1 MNEKYDTSQLNQYY
15 LILKPYYERL
25 QTTTNSKMSEIE
37 TVTRVLWPIFH
48 FPRSLSSPGFS
59 FPVSSTLLHR
69 NFVFQTVEPIHESN
83 ITKWLGSRKIVSC
96 RKYRMYQEARFKK
109 YGSKILNFFTL
120 TFFFSFNEMSKFSK
134 RTFTFTLFYR
144 IANTL
149 FLRDEKYEWLNGNSN
164 MSLFRNERRNLLR
177 PCFHSSISFTRI
189 VEKLNKFK
197 FPFKLHDIIT
207 SIVFSIIFSVTI
219 IFLLFQYL
227 DLLLIVR
234 TKNKKKREIIILRLF
249 QSIRRIHRNI
259 IARVFLFIFIFSL
272 FFNN

>member
-1 MNEKYDTSQLNQYY
+1 
-15 LILKPYYERL
+15 
-25 QTTTNSKMSEIE
+25 
-37 TVTRVLWPIFH
+37 
-48 FPRSLSSPGFS
+48 
-59 FPVSSTLLHR
+59 
-69 NFVFQTVEPIHESN
+69 
-83 ITKWLGSRKIVSC
+83 
-96 RKYRMYQEARFKK
+96 MYQEARFKK

-120 TFFFSFNEMSKFSK
+120 TFFFLFQRSTK
-134 RTFTFTLFYR
+134 RQNFQNVLSLSLFYR

-149 FLRDEKYEWLNGNSN
+149 FLRDEKYEWLDGDSN

-219 IFLLFQYL
+219 MFLLFQYL

-259 IARVFLFIFIFSL
+259 IARVFLFIFIFFL

>member
-120 TFFFSFNEMSKFSK
+120 TFFFSFNVQRNVKIFKTYFHFHYFIESQIHCFFAMKNTNGWMGI
-134 RTFTFTLFYR
+134 RTWACFVM
-144 IANTL
+144 
-149 FLRDEKYEWLNGNSN
+149 RDATYYALA
-164 MSLFRNERRNLLR
+164 
-177 PCFHSSISFTRI
+177 FTRP
-189 VEKLNKFK
+189 
-197 FPFKLHDIIT
+197 FPLRG
-207 SIVFSIIFSVTI
+207 SW
-219 IFLLFQYL
+219 
-227 DLLLIVR
+227 
-234 TKNKKKREIIILRLF
+234 KN
-249 QSIRRIHRNI
+249 
-259 IARVFLFIFIFSL
+259 
-272 FFNN
+272 

>member
-1 MNEKYDTSQLNQYY
+1 
-15 LILKPYYERL
+15 
-25 QTTTNSKMSEIE
+25 
-37 TVTRVLWPIFH
+37 
-48 FPRSLSSPGFS
+48 
-59 FPVSSTLLHR
+59 
-69 NFVFQTVEPIHESN
+69 
-83 ITKWLGSRKIVSC
+83 
-96 RKYRMYQEARFKK
+96 MYQEARFKK

-120 TFFFSFNEMSKFSK
+120 TFFFLFQRSTK
-134 RTFTFTLFYR
+134 RQNFQNVLSLSLFYR

-149 FLRDEKYEWLNGNSN
+149 FLRDEKYKWLNGNSN
-164 MSLFRNERRNLLR
+164 MSLFNERCNLLR

>member
-1 MNEKYDTSQLNQYY
+1 MFCDQFSIFPVLSLPPVFHFLFLPLFCTEISFSKLLNRFTNQTSQSDSVLGRLFPVENIGCTRKQGSKNMVRRF
-15 LILKPYYERL
+15 LISLHWL
-25 QTTTNSKMSEIE
+25 
-37 TVTRVLWPIFH
+37 F
-48 FPRSLSSPGFS
+48 FSLS
-59 FPVSSTLLHR
+59 TKCQ
-69 NFVFQTVEPIHESN
+69 NFQNVLS
-83 ITKWLGSRKIVSC
+83 LS
-96 RKYRMYQEARFKK
+96 
-109 YGSKILNFFTL
+109 
-120 TFFFSFNEMSKFSK
+120 
-134 RTFTFTLFYR
+134 LFYR

-149 FLRDEKYEWLNGNSN
+149 FLRDEKYEWLDGDSN
-164 MSLFRNERRNLLR
+164 MSLFNERRNLLR

>member
-1 MNEKYDTSQLNQYY
+1 MKN
-15 LILKPYYERL
+15 
-25 QTTTNSKMSEIE
+25 
-37 TVTRVLWPIFH
+37 
-48 FPRSLSSPGFS
+48 
-59 FPVSSTLLHR
+59 
-69 NFVFQTVEPIHESN
+69 
-83 ITKWLGSRKIVSC
+83 TKWL
-96 RKYRMYQEARFKK
+96 
-109 YGSKILNFFTL
+109 
-120 TFFFSFNEMSKFSK
+120 
-134 RTFTFTLFYR
+134 
-144 IANTL
+144 
-149 FLRDEKYEWLNGNSN
+149 DSN

>member
-1 MNEKYDTSQLNQYY
+1 MFCDQFSIFPVLSLPPVFHFLFLPLFCTEISFSKLLNRFTNQTSQSDSVLGRLFPVENIGCTRKQGSKNMVRRF
-15 LILKPYYERL
+15 LISLHWLFFSLWTKR
-25 QTTTNSKMSEIE
+25 QNFQN
-37 TVTRVLWPIFH
+37 VL
-48 FPRSLSSPGFS
+48 SLS
-59 FPVSSTLLHR
+59 
-69 NFVFQTVEPIHESN
+69 
-83 ITKWLGSRKIVSC
+83 
-96 RKYRMYQEARFKK
+96 
-109 YGSKILNFFTL
+109 
-120 TFFFSFNEMSKFSK
+120 
-134 RTFTFTLFYR
+134 LFYR

-149 FLRDEKYEWLNGNSN
+149 FLRDEKYEWLDGDSN
-164 MSLFRNERRNLLR
+164 MSLFNERRNLLR

>member
-1 MNEKYDTSQLNQYY
+1 MFCDQFSIFPVLSLPPVFHFLFLPLFCTEISFSKLLNRFTNQTSQSDSVLGRLFPVENIGCTRKQGSKNMVRRF
-15 LILKPYYERL
+15 LISLHWL
-25 QTTTNSKMSEIE
+25 
-37 TVTRVLWPIFH
+37 F
-48 FPRSLSSPGFS
+48 FSLS
-59 FPVSSTLLHR
+59 TKR
-69 NFVFQTVEPIHESN
+69 QNFQNVLS
-83 ITKWLGSRKIVSC
+83 LS
-96 RKYRMYQEARFKK
+96 
-109 YGSKILNFFTL
+109 
-120 TFFFSFNEMSKFSK
+120 
-134 RTFTFTLFYR
+134 LFYR

-149 FLRDEKYEWLNGNSN
+149 FLRDEKYEWLDGDSN

>member
-1 MNEKYDTSQLNQYY
+1 MFCDQFSIFPVLSLPPVFHFLFLPLFCTEISFSKLLNRFTNQTSQSDSVLGRLFPVENIGCTRKQGSKNMVRRF
-15 LILKPYYERL
+15 LISLHWLFFLSTKR
-25 QTTTNSKMSEIE
+25 QNFQN
-37 TVTRVLWPIFH
+37 VL
-48 FPRSLSSPGFS
+48 SLS
-59 FPVSSTLLHR
+59 
-69 NFVFQTVEPIHESN
+69 
-83 ITKWLGSRKIVSC
+83 
-96 RKYRMYQEARFKK
+96 
-109 YGSKILNFFTL
+109 
-120 TFFFSFNEMSKFSK
+120 
-134 RTFTFTLFYR
+134 LFYR

-149 FLRDEKYEWLNGNSN
+149 FLRDEKYEWLNGDSN

-234 TKNKKKREIIILRLF
+234 TKSKKKREIIILRLF

-259 IARVFLFIFIFSL
+259 VARVFLFIFIFSL